1 MSRKNSVLTVNKGN
15 LKALKT
21 ASAQKHIK
29 ETRERSQIIQDQ
41 IREDLRVT
49 PDKLKHFFNI

>member
-1 MSRKNSVLTVNKGN
+1 MSRKSCVITINKGN

-21 ASAQKHIK
+21 ESAQKRIK

-49 PDKLKHFFNI
+49 PDRLKHFFNI